1 MGTKFHRGFVVIPTD
16 FFGSNTCGVGY
27 GFLSVK
33 TYLFLGS
40 VLSFLTE
47 AQNTLPKFASSPG
60 RIFLVAKTKI
70 ASGS

>member
-1 MGTKFHRGFVVIPTD
+1 MGLA
-16 FFGSNTCGVGY
+16 
-27 GFLSVK
+27 LSVK

>member
-1 MGTKFHRGFVVIPTD
+1 IGSFETGSKFQRGFVVIPTD

-47 AQNTLPKFASSPG
+47 AQNTLPKFASSP
-60 RIFLVAKTKI
+60 T
-70 ASGS
+70 

>member
-1 MGTKFHRGFVVIPTD
+1 MWGWLWLPMGLA
-16 FFGSNTCGVGY
+16 
-27 GFLSVK
+27 LSVK